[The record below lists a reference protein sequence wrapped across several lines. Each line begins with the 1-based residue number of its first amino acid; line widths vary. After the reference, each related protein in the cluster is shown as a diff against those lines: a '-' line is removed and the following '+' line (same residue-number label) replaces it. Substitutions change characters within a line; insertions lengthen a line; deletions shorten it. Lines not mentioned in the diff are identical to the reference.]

1 MAGAPLSLIP
11 VQLMQEHSL
20 VRSLDSTEGLQKLL
34 TEEVLRPRCRQHLGP
49 DGDS

>member
-20 VRSLDSTEGLQKLL
+20 VRSLGSTEGLQKLL
-34 TEEVLRPRCRQHLGP
+34 TEVLRPRCRQHLGP